1 MKIVIR
7 NVKGTNL
14 NKLTYNVFGFCDRFA
29 KRWIEQGANCLAIG
43 GGVRVQI
50 ITKVDMENESSK
62 QEKKQ
67 ALRKTDVS
75 GSLPCGCLKC
85 YPNVFPNLRFNVCPI
100 CGNKRCPHASDHNY
114 ECTNSNDVGQTG
126 SVYGG
131 NDR

>member
-1 MKIVIR
+1 MKPIEILKAIKEDIRDKFEADPLMMRTVNLVITEFEAR
-7 NVKGTNL
+7 TERLHKH
-14 NKLTYNVFGFCDRFA
+14 
-29 KRWIEQGANCLAIG
+29 
-43 GGVRVQI
+43 
-50 ITKVDMENESSK
+50 
-62 QEKKQ
+62 
-67 ALRKTDVS
+67 DVS

-85 YPNVFPNLRFNVCPI
+85 CPNVFPNMRFNVCPI

>member
-1 MKIVIR
+1 MEHE
-7 NVKGTNL
+7 NL
-14 NKLTYNVFGFCDRFA
+14 N
-29 KRWIEQGANCLAIG
+29 
-43 GGVRVQI
+43 
-50 ITKVDMENESSK
+50 
-62 QEKKQ
+62 QEVNP
-67 ALRKTDVS
+67 ALNKTDVS

-126 SVYGG
+126 SVYSG

>member
-1 MKIVIR
+1 MRIR
-7 NVKGTNL
+7 VVVL
-14 NKLTYNVFGFCDRFA
+14 PLTH
-29 KRWIEQGANCLAIG
+29 EQPKQLKSNTMT
-43 GGVRVQI
+43 QKSNTMSN
-50 ITKVDMENESSK
+50 TKKSSLEG
-62 QEKKQ
+62 QNQ
-67 ALRKTDVS
+67 PS
-75 GSLPCGCLKC
+75 CGCLKC

>member
-1 MKIVIR
+1 MSKDKTS
-7 NVKGTNL
+7 KGNL
-14 NKLTYNVFGFCDRFA
+14 N
-29 KRWIEQGANCLAIG
+29 
-43 GGVRVQI
+43 
-50 ITKVDMENESSK
+50 S
-62 QEKKQ
+62 

-85 YPNVFPNLRFNVCPI
+85 SPNVFPNIRFNVCHI

-114 ECTNSNDVGQTG
+114 DCTNSNDVGQTG